1 MLFWSALLLV
11 SGLVGLGMAAV
22 QSGGRHF
29 PRYGETS
36 IFITFVG
43 FVLTLLSTCLEAAVR
58 AFRLILWLIP

>member
-11 SGLVGLGMAAV
+11 SGLVGLGVAAV

-36 IFITFVG
+36 IFVALVG
-43 FVLTLLSTCLEAAVR
+43 LVLTLLTTCFEAALR
-58 AFRLILWLIP
+58 ASRLILWLIP